1 MTNRQ
6 KVYTHCDSVLV
17 LTALI
22 NHTYMQVQQSAMYMT
37 MTVTQPLVSQQSLL
51 NLCCLT
57 EMKLSSSLGHK
68 L

>member
-22 NHTYMQVQQSAMYMT
+22 NHTYMQVYTAVCYVHDPYDSDPAT
-37 MTVTQPLVSQQSLL
+37 CIATVVTELVLL
-51 NLCCLT
+51 D
-57 EMKLSSSLGHK
+57 
-68 L
+68 